1 MSCKVAFVLLT
12 AHRKATHGLTG
23 PTREV
28 GACWRRVRE
37 KERERERVG
46 EKTSVSDQNMRVQPH
61 LFRSMKNDRE
71 WCASGWVGT
80 VIAGYYIHTMARP
93 PHGSTK
99 VKKRERESG

>member
-1 MSCKVAFVLLT
+1 M
-12 AHRKATHGLTG
+12 
-23 PTREV
+23 
-28 GACWRRVRE
+28 RE

-99 VKKRERESG
+99 VKKREREREWVRGRLSPIRICGYNPIYSDR